1 MLQTSHF
8 DCFCTFSWL
17 SRPISM
23 KCKGSFF
30 RTLGLIIILQL
41 ICQFSFGQVHTFE
54 AGLRVQKTVDLYYEN
69 GISGQYHLTKRITL
83 GASYLSSR
91 LGSAIGS
98 NAIKQDNFLISG
110 AWMFRPKKPLKP
122 FLRANLGYFTADY
135 ESDTFKG
142 LTNTSAMAS
151 MDAGLAYSFKSPV
164 RLHLSLGYNAIT
176 GTGAKGAGT
185 LYPVFYQTSIFW
197 NLAKRKL

>member
-1 MLQTSHF
+1 
-8 DCFCTFSWL
+8 
-17 SRPISM
+17 M
-23 KCKGSFF
+23 KLKQGIL
-30 RTLGLIIILQL
+30 RVLGLFMVLQL
-41 ICQFSFGQVHTFE
+41 ISQSSFSQVHTFE
-54 AGLRVQKTVDLYYEN
+54 AGLRLQKTVDLYYEN

-83 GASYLSSR
+83 GATYLSSR

-98 NAIKQDNFLISG
+98 NAIKQDNFLLSG
-110 AWMFRPKKPLKP
+110 AWMFRPEKPLKS

-135 ESDTFKG
+135 ESDIFKS
-142 LTNTSAMAS
+142 LTNTSAIAS
-151 MDAGLAYSFKSPV
+151 IDAGLAYSFKSPL

-197 NLAKRKL
+197 NLAKRKSK